1 MSAPPPV
8 DRVHVWTATT
18 DDTARERLQR
28 YRSLLPADELQRCD
42 RFWKDD
48 DRARFLIARAMVRT
62 MLSQYV
68 PIAPREWQF
77 RIESYGR
84 PEVAELPAG
93 APDLRFN
100 LSHTEGLVACAVTVG
115 RAIGV
120 DVENVHRTLTHQV
133 PERFFSPQ
141 EVADLRALPEGEQ
154 QLAFFDYWTL
164 KESYI
169 KARGLGLAL
178 PLGQFTFLRRP
189 GLAPV
194 ICFAPELHDDPA
206 SWQFAQFWPTR
217 DHRMAVAVRRVGEDL
232 PIDVS
237 AVDAAAGLQL
247 LRRAGL

>member
-1 MSAPPPV
+1 MIALSMSAPPPL

-18 DDTARERLQR
+18 DNAAKGARLPH
-28 YRSLLPADELQRCD
+28 YRALLSADEVERCD

-48 DRARFLIARAMVRT
+48 DRARFLIARAMIRT
-62 MLSQYV
+62 LLSRYV
-68 PIAPREWQF
+68 PIAPREWRF

-84 PEVAELPAG
+84 PEVAELPPG

-100 LSHTEGLVACAVTVG
+100 LSHTDGLVACAITVG
-115 RAIGV
+115 RDVGV
-120 DVENVHRTLTHQV
+120 DVENVHRMLAHEV

-141 EVADLRALPEGEQ
+141 EVADLRALPEEEQ

-178 PLGQFTFLRRP
+178 PLRQFTFVRRP
-189 GLAPV
+189 GLAPL

-217 DHRMAVAVRRVGEDL
+217 DHRMALAVRRVGEDL
-232 PIDVS
+232 PVDVS
-237 AVDAAAGLQL
+237 RVDVVAGL
-247 LRRAGL
+247 